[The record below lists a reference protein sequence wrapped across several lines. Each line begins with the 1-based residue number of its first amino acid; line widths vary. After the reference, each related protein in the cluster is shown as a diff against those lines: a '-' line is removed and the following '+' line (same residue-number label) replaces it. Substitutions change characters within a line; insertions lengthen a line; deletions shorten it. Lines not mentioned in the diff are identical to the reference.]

1 MKAYFIR
8 RLLLLPITLLGIT
21 IIVFFITRIAP
32 GGPMDQLLMQ
42 SAATEGQKSNS
53 NTNSSGLSDEDIEAM
68 EEEFGIDKS
77 APYAYCQW
85 LGILPRENYISKSE
99 FRTDNGVVKLGGDRE
114 MVRVVVKGEDKIVEI
129 TRNGDEVEK
138 AVYADSGKNVT
149 GNGWEVRLETPLDRK
164 LQKEKRSKGKITD
177 GTDYSYRAVVFKP
190 AFSGIIQ
197 GDFRNSRKYQDPVM
211 SMIGDKIPISL
222 YFGILS
228 SIIIYGVCIP
238 LGIVKAI
245 RHRTFVDNFS
255 SILIFLGYSIP
266 GFALGAL
273 MLTYF
278 GVEKQIVPLFG
289 LLSPEYESLSILE
302 RISNW
307 AAMKDLFMHT
317 VLPLICYVIGGF
329 AMTTMMMK
337 NNLMDNLAAD
347 YVRTAM
353 AKGVP
358 FKKAVFGHAFRNSM
372 IPIATGLGGLI
383 SIFVGGSM
391 LIEKV
396 FDIDGFGL
404 MQFNAVLAKD
414 MPLIMGTLTISAFL
428 MLLGNILS
436 DIIVAMIDPR
446 IKFN

>member
-1 MKAYFIR
+1 M
-8 RLLLLPITLLGIT
+8 
-21 IIVFFITRIAP
+21 IVFLITRVAP

-42 SAATEGQKSNS
+42 SAASEDQG
-53 NTNSSGLSDEDIEAM
+53 SSKNDNPAGLSDDDIEAM

-77 APYAYCQW
+77 AIHAYFQW
-85 LGILPRENYISKSE
+85 LGFLPRENYISKSE
-99 FRTDNGVVKLGGDRE
+99 YKVSNGVEKMDDGRE
-114 MVRVVVKGEDKIVEI
+114 MVRVVVKGEDRIVQI
-129 TRNGDEVEK
+129 VRDGDAVEK
-138 AVYADSGKNVT
+138 AVYEDT
-149 GNGWEVRLETPLDRK
+149 GEKIEDFGWTVRLETPSDRK
-164 LQKEKRSKGKITD
+164 IRKEKRGQSGKVNEKD
-177 GTDYSYRAVVFKP
+177 FVHRAVVFKP
-190 AFSGIIQ
+190 AFSGIVQ

-211 SMIGDKIPISL
+211 SMIGDKVPISL

-228 SIIIYGVCIP
+228 SMIIYGVCIP

-245 RHRTFVDNFS
+245 KHRTYVDNIS
-255 SILIFLGYSIP
+255 SILIFIGYSIP
-266 GFALGAL
+266 GFALGAI
-273 MLTYF
+273 MLTYL
-278 GVEKQIVPLFG
+278 GVDKQIFPLFG
-289 LLSPEYESLSILE
+289 LISPEFESLSFWE
-302 RISNW
+302 RISSW
-307 AAMKDLFMHT
+307 EAIKDVFMHT

-329 AMTTMMMK
+329 AMTSMLMK
-337 NNLMDNLAAD
+337 NTLMDNLAAD

-404 MQFNAVLAKD
+404 MQFNAVLEKD
-414 MPLIMGTLTISAFL
+414 FPVIMGTLTISAFL

-436 DIIVAMIDPR
+436 DVIVAMVDPR

>member
-1 MKAYFIR
+1 
-8 RLLLLPITLLGIT
+8 
-21 IIVFFITRIAP
+21 
-32 GGPMDQLLMQ
+32 MDQLLMQ
-42 SAATEGQKSNS
+42 SAATEGEKSNS
-53 NTNSSGLSDEDIEAM
+53 NSGSGILSDEDIEAM
-68 EEEFGIDKS
+68 EEEFGIDKVW
-77 APYAYCQW
+77 PHAYCQW

-99 FRTDNGVVKLGGDRE
+99 FRTDNGVVKLGDGRE

-129 TRNGDEVEK
+129 TRNGDEVEQ
-138 AVYADSGKNVT
+138 AVYVDSGEDVT
-149 GNGWEVRLETPLDRK
+149 DNGWEVRLETPLDRK
-164 LQKEKRSKGKITD
+164 LRKENRSKGKVID
-177 GTDYSYRAVVFKP
+177 GSDLKHRAVVFKP
-190 AFSGIIQ
+190 AFSGVLQ
-197 GDFRNSRKYQDPVM
+197 GDFRNSRKFQDPVM

-228 SIIIYGVCIP
+228 AIITYGVCIP
-238 LGIVKAI
+238 LGILKAI
-245 RHRTFVDNFS
+245 KHRTFVDNFS

-266 GFALGAL
+266 GFALGAI

-278 GVEKQIVPLFG
+278 GVEKQIFPLFG
-289 LLSPEYESLSILE
+289 LLSPEYESLSFME
-302 RISNW
+302 RLSNW
-307 AAMKDLFMHT
+307 GAIKDLFMHT

-329 AMTTMMMK
+329 AVTTMMMK

-358 FKKAVFGHAFRNSM
+358 FKKAVFRHAFRNSM

-383 SIFVGGSM
+383 SVFVAGSM
-391 LIEKV
+391 LVEKV

-404 MQFNAVLAKD
+404 MQFNAVLAGD
-414 MPLIMGTLTISAFL
+414 MPLIMGTLTFSAFL

-436 DIIVAMIDPR
+436 DLIVAMIDPR

>member
-8 RLLLLPITLLGIT
+8 RLLLLPVTLLGIT

-53 NTNSSGLSDEDIEAM
+53 NNGSGGLSDEDIEAM

-77 APYAYCQW
+77 APYAYLQW
-85 LGILPRENYISKSE
+85 LGVLPRENYISKSE
-99 FRTDNGVVKLGGDRE
+99 FRVDNGVVKLEDGRE
-114 MVRVVVKGEDKIVEI
+114 LVRLVVKGEDRIVEI
-129 TRNGDEVEK
+129 TRNGDTVEK
-138 AVYADSGKNVT
+138 AVYADGGGNVMD
-149 GNGWEVRLETPLDRK
+149 NGWEVRLETPLDRK
-164 LQKEKRSKGKITD
+164 LRKEERSKGKEVKESKF
-177 GTDYSYRAVVFKP
+177 SYRAVVFKP

-211 SMIGDKIPISL
+211 SMIGDKVPISL

-266 GFALGAL
+266 GFALGAI

-278 GVEKQIVPLFG
+278 GVEKQIFPLFG
-289 LLSPEYESLSILE
+289 LLSPEYESLSFFE
-302 RISNW
+302 RLSNW
-307 AAMKDLFMHT
+307 GAIKDLFMHT

>member
-1 MKAYFIR
+1 M
-8 RLLLLPITLLGIT
+8 
-21 IIVFFITRIAP
+21 IVFFITRIAP

-42 SAATEGQKSNS
+42 SAATDGQKSS
-53 NTNSSGLSDEDIEAM
+53 KGNTNVSSLSDEDIEAM

-77 APYAYCQW
+77 APYAYGQW
-85 LGILPRENYISKSE
+85 LGVLPRENYISKSE
-99 FRTDNGVVKLGGDRE
+99 YREDNGVVKLGDNRE
-114 MVRVVVKGEDKIVEI
+114 MVRLVVKGEDKIVEI
-129 TRNGDEVEK
+129 TRNGDEIEK
-138 AVYADSGKNVT
+138 AVYAEGGKNIT
-149 GNGWEVRLETPLDRK
+149 DKGWEVRLETPEDRK
-164 LQKEKRSKGKITD
+164 LRKEKRSKGELAED
-177 GTDYSYRAVVFKP
+177 ANYSYRAVVFKP
-190 AFSGIIQ
+190 SFSGILQ

-211 SMIGDKIPISL
+211 SMIGDKVPISL

-228 SIIIYGVCIP
+228 AIITYGICIP
-238 LGIVKAI
+238 LGILKAI
-245 RHRTFVDNFS
+245 KHRTYVDNIS
-255 SILIFLGYSIP
+255 SILIFLGYAIP

-273 MLTYF
+273 MLTIF
-278 GVEKQIVPLFG
+278 GVRLQVFPLFG
-289 LLSPEYESLSILE
+289 IISPEYESLSFLE
-302 RISNW
+302 RITSW
-307 AAMKDLFMHT
+307 DALKDIFMHT
-317 VLPLICYVIGGF
+317 VLPLTCYVIGGF

-358 FKKAVFGHAFRNSM
+358 FKKAVFSHAFRNSM

-383 SIFVGGSM
+383 SVFVGGSM